1 MLSRSF
7 PLNISRI
14 SRLALALAFGVTLS
28 ACSSTPPDQLPS
40 EQAAPGTA
48 SRPIL
53 SADEAKN
60 FQQARYFTAMDPNA
74 APWSPYAI
82 RLPQQPNFVVGP
94 AGTQGVTHTTIQA
107 AVDAAIAKHSSSR
120 QYIAILPGEYEG
132 TVYVPAAPGSVTLY
146 GTGDKPIDVKIG
158 LAIDS
163 EMDTTTWRRLVN
175 PAGKY
180 MPGKPAWYM
189 FDRCQSKHSA
199 TVGVMCSAVFW
210 SQNNGLQL
218 QNLTIEN
225 NLGDSVDAGNHQAVA
240 LRSDG
245 DQVQIDKVNI
255 LGRQN
260 TFFVTNSGV
269 ENTLKNNRITRT
281 LVTNSYIEGDVDI
294 VSGRGAVVFDN
305 TDFRVMNTRTQ
316 QEGYVFAPATLSNM
330 FYGFL
335 AVNSRFTAMGDGV
348 AQLGRSLDVD
358 SASNGQVVIRDSV
371 INEGFNMAKPWGN
384 AAISQR
390 PYAGNTGAV
399 DDKGNVQRN
408 LNDANF
414 NRMWEYNNRGVG
426 SKVIAEPKQ

>member
-1 MLSRSF
+1 M
-7 PLNISRI
+7 NISRI

-40 EQAAPGTA
+40 EQVAPGTA

-82 RLPQQPNFVVGP
+82 RLPEQPNFVVGP
-94 AGTQGVTHTTIQA
+94 AGTQGVTHTSIQA

-132 TVYVPAAPGSVTLY
+132 TVYVPAAPGSVTIY
-146 GTGDKPIDVKIG
+146 GTGEKPIDVKMG

-163 EMDTTTWRRLVN
+163 EIDTATWRHLVN
-175 PAGKY
+175 PGGKY

-199 TVGVMCSAVFW
+199 TVGLMCSAVFW

-245 DQVQIDKVNI
+245 DRVQIDKVNI

-269 ENTLKNNRITRT
+269 DNTLKNNRITRT
-281 LVTNSYIEGDVDI
+281 LVTNSYIEGDVDM

-316 QEGYVFAPATLSNM
+316 QEGYVFAPATQSNL

-358 SASNGQVVIRDSV
+358 SATNGQVVIRDSV

-399 DDKGNVQRN
+399 DEKGNVQRN

>member
-1 MLSRSF
+1 M
-7 PLNISRI
+7 NTSRI

-40 EQAAPGTA
+40 EQVAPGTA

-53 SADEAKN
+53 TADEAKN

-74 APWSPYAI
+74 TPWSPYAI
-82 RLPQQPNFVVGP
+82 RLPAQPDFVVGA
-94 AGTQGVTHTTIQA
+94 AGGQGVTHTSIQA
-107 AVDAAIAKHSSSR
+107 AVDAAIAKHSSTR
-120 QYIAILPGEYEG
+120 QYIAILPGEYQG
-132 TVYVPAAPGSVTLY
+132 TVYVPAASGSVTLY
-146 GTGDKPIDVKIG
+146 GTGEKPLDVKIG
-158 LAIDS
+158 LALDS
-163 EMDTTTWRRLVN
+163 EMDTATWRRLVN
-175 PAGKY
+175 PAGRY

-199 TVGVMCSAVFW
+199 TVGVMCSAVVW

-269 ENTLKNNRITRT
+269 ENALKTNRITRT

-305 TDFRVMNTRTQ
+305 TDFRVMNSRTQ

-335 AVNSRFTAMGDGV
+335 AVNSRFTAAGDGV
-348 AQLGRSLDVD
+348 AQLGRSLDAD
-358 SASNGQVVIRDSV
+358 PASNGQVVIRDSV

-408 LNDANF
+408 LNDAKF

>member
-1 MLSRSF
+1 M
-7 PLNISRI
+7 NISRI

-28 ACSSTPPDQLPS
+28 ACSSTPPDQRPS
-40 EQAAPGTA
+40 EQGAPGSA

-60 FQQARYFTAMDPNA
+60 FDRAHYFSSMDPNA
-74 APWSPYAI
+74 APWTPSSI
-82 RLPQQPNFVVGP
+82 NLPKQPDFVVGP
-94 AGTQGVTHTTIQA
+94 AGAQGVTHTSIQA
-107 AVDAAIAKHSSSR
+107 AVDAAITKHSASR

-132 TVYVPAAPGSVTLY
+132 TVYVPAAPGSITLY
-146 GTGDKPIDVKIG
+146 GLGEKAIDVKIG

-163 EMDTTTWRRLVN
+163 EIDSNTWRHLVN

-189 FDRCQSKHSA
+189 FDNCQSKRSA

-218 QNLTIEN
+218 QNLTIQN
-225 NLGDSVDAGNHQAVA
+225 TLGDSVDAGNHQAVA

-245 DQVQIDKVNI
+245 DKVQINNVNI

-269 ENTLKNNRITRT
+269 QNTLQNNRLTRT
-281 LVTNSYIEGDVDI
+281 LVTNSYVEGDVDL

-305 TDFRVMNTRTQ
+305 TDFRVVNSRTQ
-316 QEGYVFAPATLSNM
+316 QEGYVFAPATPSNL
-330 FYGFL
+330 FFGFL
-335 AVNSRFTAMGDGV
+335 AVNSRFNAAGDGV

-358 SASNGQVVIRDSV
+358 AATNGQVVIRDSV
-371 INEGFNMAKPWGN
+371 INEGFNMAKPWAD
-384 AAISQR
+384 AAISKR
-390 PYAGNTGAV
+390 PFSGNTGAV

-414 NRMWEYNNRGVG
+414 NRMWEYNNRGLG
-426 SKVIAEPKQ
+426 SKVVAEPKQ

>member
-1 MLSRSF
+1 M
-7 PLNISRI
+7 NISRI

-82 RLPQQPNFVVGP
+82 RLPAQPNFVVGP

-146 GTGDKPIDVKIG
+146 GTGEKPIDVKIG

-163 EMDTTTWRRLVN
+163 EIDTTTWRRLVN
-175 PAGKY
+175 PGGKY

-189 FDRCQSKHSA
+189 FDRCQSKQSA
-199 TVGVMCSAVFW
+199 TIGVMCSAVFW

-305 TDFRVMNTRTQ
+305 TDFRVMNSRTQ

-335 AVNSRFTAMGDGV
+335 AVNSRFNAMGDGV

-408 LNDANF
+408 LNDASF

>member
-1 MLSRSF
+1 M
-7 PLNISRI
+7 NISRI

-40 EQAAPGTA
+40 EQVAPGTA

-82 RLPQQPNFVVGP
+82 RLPEQPNFVVGP

-146 GTGDKPIDVKIG
+146 GTGEKPIDVKIG

-175 PAGKY
+175 PGGKY

-210 SQNNGLQL
+210 SQNTGLQL
-218 QNLTIEN
+218 KNLTIEN

-384 AAISQR
+384 AAVSQR
-390 PYAGNTGAV
+390 PYAGNTGAM

>member
-1 MLSRSF
+1 M
-7 PLNISRI
+7 NISRI

-82 RLPQQPNFVVGP
+82 RLPAQPNFVVGP

-146 GTGDKPIDVKIG
+146 GTGEKPIDVKIG

-163 EMDTTTWRRLVN
+163 EIDTTTWRRLVN
-175 PAGKY
+175 PGGKY

-189 FDRCQSKHSA
+189 FDRCQSKQSA
-199 TVGVMCSAVFW
+199 TIGVMCSAVFW

-305 TDFRVMNTRTQ
+305 TDFRVMNSRTQ

-384 AAISQR
+384 AAITQR

>member
-1 MLSRSF
+1 M
-7 PLNISRI
+7 NISRI

-40 EQAAPGTA
+40 EQVAPGTA

-53 SADEAKN
+53 STDEAKN

-82 RLPQQPNFVVGP
+82 RLPAQPNFVVGP

-146 GTGDKPIDVKIG
+146 GTGEKPIDVKIG

-163 EMDTTTWRRLVN
+163 EIDTTTWRRLVN
-175 PAGKY
+175 PGGKY

-189 FDRCQSKHSA
+189 FDRCQSKQSA
-199 TVGVMCSAVFW
+199 TIGVMCSAVFW

-305 TDFRVMNTRTQ
+305 TDFRVMNSRTQ

-399 DDKGNVQRN
+399 DEKGNVQRN

-426 SKVIAEPKQ
+426 SKVVAEPKQ

>member
-1 MLSRSF
+1 
-7 PLNISRI
+7 LNISRI

-82 RLPQQPNFVVGP
+82 RLPAQPNFVVGP

-107 AVDAAIAKHSSSR
+107 AIDAAIAKHSSSR

-146 GTGDKPIDVKIG
+146 GTGEKPIDVKIG

-163 EMDTTTWRRLVN
+163 EIDTTTWRRLVN
-175 PAGKY
+175 PGGKY

-189 FDRCQSKHSA
+189 FDRCQSKQSA
-199 TVGVMCSAVFW
+199 TIGVMCSAVFW

-305 TDFRVMNTRTQ
+305 TDFRVMNSRTQ

-390 PYAGNTGAV
+390 PYAGNTGTV

>member
-1 MLSRSF
+1 M
-7 PLNISRI
+7 NISRI

-28 ACSSTPPDQLPS
+28 ACSSIPPDQLPS
-40 EQAAPGTA
+40 EQVAPGTA

-53 SADEAKN
+53 STDEAKN

-82 RLPQQPNFVVGP
+82 RLPAQPNFVVGP

-146 GTGDKPIDVKIG
+146 GTGEKPIDVKIG

-163 EMDTTTWRRLVN
+163 EMDTATWRRLVN
-175 PAGKY
+175 PGGKY

-210 SQNNGLQL
+210 SQNTGLQL

-269 ENTLKNNRITRT
+269 DNTLKNNRITRT

-399 DDKGNVQRN
+399 DEKGNVQRN

-426 SKVIAEPKQ
+426 SKVVAEPKQ

>member
-1 MLSRSF
+1 
-7 PLNISRI
+7 LNTSRI

-40 EQAAPGTA
+40 EQVAPGTA

-53 SADEAKN
+53 TADEAKN

-74 APWSPYAI
+74 TPWSPYAI
-82 RLPQQPNFVVGP
+82 RLPAQPDFVVG
-94 AGTQGVTHTTIQA
+94 ATGGQGVTHTSIQA
-107 AVDAAIAKHSSSR
+107 AVDAAIAKHSSTR
-120 QYIAILPGEYEG
+120 QYIAILPGEYQG
-132 TVYVPAAPGSVTLY
+132 TVYVPAASGSVTLY
-146 GTGDKPIDVKIG
+146 GTGEKPLDVKIG
-158 LAIDS
+158 LALDS
-163 EMDTTTWRRLVN
+163 EMDTATWRRLVN
-175 PAGKY
+175 PAGRY

-199 TVGVMCSAVFW
+199 TVGVMCSAVVW

-269 ENTLKNNRITRT
+269 ENALKTNRITRT

-305 TDFRVMNTRTQ
+305 TDFRVMNSRTQ

-335 AVNSRFTAMGDGV
+335 AVNSRFTAAGDGV
-348 AQLGRSLDVD
+348 AQLGRSLDAD
-358 SASNGQVVIRDSV
+358 PASNGQVVIRDSV

-399 DDKGNVQRN
+399 DDKGIVQRN
-408 LNDANF
+408 LNDAKF